1 MIGLGMQRWLDRID
15 ESEGSVQRYF
25 NQSGRYHCAV
35 VTISGVSML
44 SKPGLTRRAFS
55 AFWSALDTSRRVV
68 FNFIFLFLVLI
79 IIAAM
84 FKGGLKIE
92 DNTAL
97 VLDLKGPL
105 VEQHAGGSRERVLSE
120 VQGGAVRQTQLRD
133 VLAVLDA
140 AAKDTNIAR
149 VVLILDEFGGG
160 GMASLHEVASALD
173 RFKASGKKVVAWGGG
188 YDQRSYYLAAHANEV
203 FLHPM
208 GVAMFEGFGRYHNY
222 YKDALDRLGIQAN
235 VIRVGTYKSFGESYV
250 ANAPSKATIEAETYL
265 YNDLWATYTSA
276 VETARKLSS
285 GAINKTIE
293 ELPQRFAA
301 VNGNAGRLA
310 LDSKFVDGLKTRDE
324 FRELMIQ
331 RGAKDEESKSFRQVS
346 FDAYLGTLKPQRSGN
361 NESDNVAIVVA
372 EGEISDGTAP
382 PGRIGGRSTA
392 ELIRKARDDEKVKA
406 LVLRVNSPGG
416 SAFGSELV
424 RRELELTRSAGKP
437 VVVSMGN
444 VAASGGYWIS
454 MAADEI
460 IADPATVTGSIGVFA
475 MLPTGEKAM
484 EKLSIATGGVT
495 TTWLRGAYDPRR
507 GLDPRFA
514 QIVQSAIGN
523 IYTDFTTKA
532 AVARKT
538 TPEKI
543 NDVAQGRVWTGNQA
557 KERGLIDRT
566 GSLGDAIK
574 SAASKAKLGD
584 DPRVTYVETERS
596 RFEKLVSQFGGA
608 EIEAWINTLAG
619 NAVSSASPFTTMPS
633 VARDAQRELAWVIEM
648 ADYAKNSGNPF
659 AAYAHCLCKVE

>member
-1 MIGLGMQRWLDRID
+1 MPAMFGLL
-15 ESEGSVQRYF
+15 
-25 NQSGRYHCAV
+25 
-35 VTISGVSML
+35 
-44 SKPGLTRRAFS
+44 RRAFS
-55 AFWSALDTSRRVV
+55 GFWSFVDAGRRMIFNLVFLLILAL
-68 FNFIFLFLVLI
+68 
-79 IIAAM
+79 IIAAL
-84 FKGGLKIE
+84 FKGGVRIE
-92 DNTAL
+92 DKTAL

-105 VEQHAGGSRERVLSE
+105 VEQRAGGSRERLVSE
-120 VQGGAVRQTQLRD
+120 IQGGTATQTQLRD

-140 AAKDTNIAR
+140 AARDTNVAR
-149 VVLILDEFGGG
+149 VVLMLDEFGGG
-160 GMASLHEVASALD
+160 GLASLHEVASALE
-173 RFKASGKKVVAWGGG
+173 RFRASGKQVVAWGGS

-203 FLHPM
+203 YLHPM
-208 GVAMFEGFGRYHNY
+208 GVVMLEGFGRYGNY
-222 YKDALDRLGIQAN
+222 YKDALGRVGIQAN
-235 VIRVGTYKSFGESYV
+235 VIRVGTYKNFGEPYSS
-250 ANAPSKATIEAETYL
+250 NAPSKATIEAETYL
-265 YNDLWATYTSA
+265 YNDLWKTYTNA
-276 VETARKLSS
+276 MEKARKLSA
-285 GAINKTIE
+285 GAINKGIDD
-293 ELPQRFAA
+293 LPQRIVA
-301 VNGNAGRLA
+301 VNGNPAKLA
-310 LDSKFVDGLKTRDE
+310 LESKLVDGLKTRDE

-346 FDAYLGTLKPQRSGN
+346 FDAYLGTLKPPRSGD
-361 NESDNVAIVVA
+361 SVAIIVA

-416 SAFGSELV
+416 SPFGSELI
-424 RRELELTRSAGKP
+424 RRELELTRTAGKP

-454 MAADEI
+454 MAADEV

-484 EKLSIATGGVT
+484 EKMSIATGGVT

-514 QIVQSAIGN
+514 QIVQSVIGN
-523 IYTDFTTKA
+523 IYADFTAKA

-538 TPEKI
+538 TTEKI

-574 SAASKAKLGD
+574 SAAAKAKLGED
-584 DPRVTYVETERS
+584 ARVTYAEVERS
-596 RFEKLVSQFGGA
+596 RLEKLVSQLGGA
-608 EIEAWINTLAG
+608 QMEAWLNTMVNNAATQVSPLAT
-619 NAVSSASPFTTMPS
+619 VSGA
-633 VARDAQRELAWVIEM
+633 ARDAQRDLAWIMEV
-648 ADYAKNSGNPF
+648 ADHARNSGNPF
-659 AAYAHCLCKVE
+659 TAYAHCLCKVE